1 MKKRWIISRPDFEGA
16 QQICREAGCHPVVA
30 AILAKRGV
38 KSKKDTIE
46 FLNPSFDQFRSF
58 NKLIDLPQAVNRIAK
73 AIIHRENILVFG
85 DYDVDGV
92 TSTAILYDFLKN
104 AGAQVSYYIPDRM
117 SEGYGLIEKQIENI
131 ALPRDVHLIITADCG
146 SGSYDAIARAKACG
160 IDVIVTDHHRI
171 SYPLP
176 DALAIVNPQRQDCPS
191 GSKCFAGVG
200 VVFCLVIC
208 LRKHLRD
215 IKFWN
220 FHSQPNL
227 KEYCD
232 LVALGTI
239 SDIVPMIRENRIIT
253 KTGIDV
259 INKNPRPGIKALLE
273 TAGISK
279 PYIDDDYIAYRIG
292 PRINAAGRMDHAEF
306 GVELLLTKDNDRAT
320 QLAEKLNA
328 LNSLRQKEEVYIF
341 NQIEKFLKDEPSALE
356 KKALVLS
363 GHDLHEGVLGIV
375 ASRLIEKFY
384 RPVILISFKKGIGK
398 GSGRSIPGINIFDA
412 LAACSKYLDNF
423 GGHPMAAGIQIKSEQ
438 YAQFKDAFER
448 TVAILSKKVEPGP
461 SLEIDYELNFDKIT
475 ENLIDGLNSLQPFGP
490 QNPEPVFY
498 SKHIEITFSK
508 IIGSRHLRLMVKQK
522 NNATPSTSFTAVWFN
537 ADEDLSE
544 RRYIK
549 EIAYRLRKNYW
560 NGSQSIQLV
569 IEDIR

>member
-1 MKKRWIISRPDFEGA
+1 MKKRWIISRPDFETA

-30 AILAKRGV
+30 AILVKRGM

-46 FLNPSFDQFRSF
+46 FLNPSFDQIRSF

-73 AIIHRENILVFG
+73 AIIHRENIMVFG

-104 AGAQVSYYIPDRM
+104 AGAQVSYYIPDRVT
-117 SEGYGLIEKQIENI
+117 EGYGLIEKQIENI
-131 ALPRDVHLIITADCG
+131 ALPRNIHLIITADCG
-146 SGSYDAIARAKACG
+146 SGSYDAIARANACG
-160 IDVIVTDHHRI
+160 LDVIVTDHHRI
-171 SYPLP
+171 SYPFP

-200 VVFCLVIC
+200 VVFCLVIS

-220 FHSQPNL
+220 FQTQPNL

-279 PYIDDDYIAYRIG
+279 PYIDADDIAYRIG
-292 PRINAAGRMDHAEF
+292 PRINSAGRMDHSEI
-306 GVELLLTKDNDRAT
+306 GVELLLTKDMDRAM
-320 QLAEKLNA
+320 QLAEKLNGF
-328 LNSLRQKEEVYIF
+328 NSLRQKEEFYIV
-341 NQIEKFLKDEPSALE
+341 NQIEKFLKDEPTALE

-363 GHDLHEGVLGIV
+363 SHDLHEGVLGIV
-375 ASRLIEKFY
+375 ASRLMEKFY

-398 GSGRSIPGINIFDA
+398 GSGRSIPGINIYDA
-412 LAACSKYLDNF
+412 LAACSNFLENF
-423 GGHPMAAGIQIKSEQ
+423 GGHPMAAGIQIKSE
-438 YAQFKDAFER
+438 YYVRFKDAFEKA
-448 TVAILSKKVEPGP
+448 VASLSKNVEPVP
-461 SLEIDYELNFDKIT
+461 SLEIDYELNFDMIT
-475 ENLIDGLNSLQPFGP
+475 ESLIDELNSMQPFGP

-498 SKHIEITFSK
+498 TKHIEIAFSK
-508 IIGSRHLRLMVKQK
+508 IIGSRHLRLMVRQK
-522 NNATPSTSFTAVWFN
+522 NNSTPSPILSAIWFN
-537 ADEDLSE
+537 ADQDISE
-544 RRYIK
+544 RRFIK

-560 NGSQSIQLV
+560 NGGQSIQLV